1 MFRNLKQ
8 IIDNQILDSIRKRAT
23 SNEVPI
29 LVYSNDTMGAYIMW
43 EGVAE
48 KKLMNNIFS
57 KLSFEPSNYN
67 CVDVGANI
75 GNHSIL
81 FSNFFKKVTSFE
93 PQKEVFE
100 VLKLNTRKIQNISI
114 INKGLSNI
122 EKKENIKIP
131 LNKRGMGSLVY
142 DFPKNS
148 YYNELIDL
156 INYDKNFNEEI
167 SYVKIDV
174 EGYEIEAIKSM
185 SLNIKKFMPVISFE
199 CNPTQGGLIR
209 NNEIFDILK
218 SYGYDNF
225 YVEKEHFIDKFV
237 LGSNIILR
245 IIRLFFKLFFSSPN
259 NKLESVNLPINKGY
273 NLITCCSTKSKFQI
287 KI

>member
-8 IIDNQILDSIRKRAT
+8 IIDNQILNSIRKRAT
-23 SNEVPI
+23 SNELPI

-114 INKGLSNI
+114 INKGLSDI

-131 LNKRGMGSLVY
+131 NNKRGMGSLVY
-142 DFPKNS
+142 DFPENS
-148 YYNELIDL
+148 YYNELINL

-174 EGYEIEAIKSM
+174 EGYEIEVIKSM
-185 SLNIKKFMPVISFE
+185 SLNIKKYMPVISFE
-199 CNPTQGGLIR
+199 CNPTQSGLIR

-225 YVEKEHFIDKFV
+225 YVEKEHFIDKLV
-237 LGSNIILR
+237 LGSNIIVRL
-245 IIRLFFKLFFSSPN
+245 IRLIFKLLFSSPN
-259 NKLESVNLPINKGY
+259 NKLQSVNLPINKGY
-273 NLITCCSTKSKFQI
+273 NLITCCSSKSKFQI
-287 KI
+287 TI

>member
-8 IIDNQILDSIRKRAT
+8 IIDNQILNSIRKRAT
-23 SNEVPI
+23 SNELPI

-114 INKGLSNI
+114 INKGLSDI

-131 LNKRGMGSLVY
+131 NNKRGMGSLVY
-142 DFPKNS
+142 DFPENS
-148 YYNELIDL
+148 YYNELINL

-167 SYVKIDV
+167 SYIKIDV
-174 EGYEIEAIKSM
+174 EGYEIEVIKSM
-185 SLNIKKFMPVISFE
+185 SLNIKKYMPVISFE
-199 CNPTQGGLIR
+199 CNPTQSGLIR

-225 YVEKEHFIDKFV
+225 YVEKEHFIDKLV
-237 LGSNIILR
+237 LGSNIIVRL
-245 IIRLFFKLFFSSPN
+245 IRLIFKLLFSSPN
-259 NKLESVNLPINKGY
+259 NKLQSVNLPINKGY
-273 NLITCCSTKSKFQI
+273 NLITCCSSKSKFQI
-287 KI
+287 TI

>member
-93 PQKEVFE
+93 PQKKF
-100 VLKLNTRKIQNISI
+100 LK
-114 INKGLSNI
+114 
-122 EKKENIKIP
+122 
-131 LNKRGMGSLVY
+131 
-142 DFPKNS
+142 F
-148 YYNELIDL
+148 
-156 INYDKNFNEEI
+156 
-167 SYVKIDV
+167 
-174 EGYEIEAIKSM
+174 
-185 SLNIKKFMPVISFE
+185 
-199 CNPTQGGLIR
+199 
-209 NNEIFDILK
+209 
-218 SYGYDNF
+218 
-225 YVEKEHFIDKFV
+225 
-237 LGSNIILR
+237 
-245 IIRLFFKLFFSSPN
+245 
-259 NKLESVNLPINKGY
+259 
-273 NLITCCSTKSKFQI
+273 
-287 KI
+287 

>member
-1 MFRNLKQ
+1 
-8 IIDNQILDSIRKRAT
+8 
-23 SNEVPI
+23 
-29 LVYSNDTMGAYIMW
+29 MW

-114 INKGLSNI
+114 INKGLSDI

-131 LNKRGMGSLVY
+131 FNKRGMGSLVY
-142 DFPKNS
+142 DFPENS
-148 YYNELIDL
+148 YYNELINL

-167 SYVKIDV
+167 SYIKIDV
-174 EGYEIEAIKSM
+174 EGYEIEVIKSM
-185 SLNIKKFMPVISFE
+185 SLNIKKYMPVISFE
-199 CNPTQGGLIR
+199 CNPTQSGLIR

-225 YVEKEHFIDKFV
+225 YVEKEHFIDKLV
-237 LGSNIILR
+237 LGSNIIVRL
-245 IIRLFFKLFFSSPN
+245 IRLIFKLLFSSPN
-259 NKLESVNLPINKGY
+259 NKLQSVNLPINKGY
-273 NLITCCSTKSKFQI
+273 NLITCCSSKSKFQI
-287 KI
+287 TI

>member
-8 IIDNQILDSIRKRAT
+8 IIDNQILNSIRKRAI
-23 SNEVPI
+23 SNELPI

-114 INKGLSNI
+114 INKGLSDI

-131 LNKRGMGSLVY
+131 FNKRGMGSLVY
-142 DFPKNS
+142 DFPENS
-148 YYNELIDL
+148 YYNELINL

-174 EGYEIEAIKSM
+174 EGYEIEVIKSM
-185 SLNIKKFMPVISFE
+185 SLNIKKYMPVISFE
-199 CNPTQGGLIR
+199 CNPTQSGLIR

-225 YVEKEHFIDKFV
+225 YVEKEHFIDKLV
-237 LGSNIILR
+237 LGSNIIVRL
-245 IIRLFFKLFFSSPN
+245 IRLLFKLLFSSPK
-259 NKLESVNLPINKGY
+259 NKLQNVNLPINKGY
-273 NLITCCSTKSKFQI
+273 NLITCCSSKSKFQI
-287 KI
+287 II

>member
-1 MFRNLKQ
+1 MV
-8 IIDNQILDSIRKRAT
+8 IIQFFSL
-23 SNEVPI
+23 
-29 LVYSNDTMGAYIMW
+29 
-43 EGVAE
+43 
-48 KKLMNNIFS
+48 IF
-57 KLSFEPSNYN
+57 L
-67 CVDVGANI
+67 
-75 GNHSIL
+75 
-81 FSNFFKKVTSFE
+81 KVTSFE

-245 IIRLFFKLFFSSPN
+245 IIRLFLNYSFLHQ
-259 NKLESVNLPINKGY
+259 
-273 NLITCCSTKSKFQI
+273 ITS
-287 KI
+287 